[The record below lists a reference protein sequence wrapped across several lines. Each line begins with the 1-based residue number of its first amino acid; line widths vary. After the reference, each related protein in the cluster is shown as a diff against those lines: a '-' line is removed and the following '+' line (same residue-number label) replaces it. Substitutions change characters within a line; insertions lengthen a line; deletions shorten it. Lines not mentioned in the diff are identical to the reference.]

1 MAGHSKF
8 KNIQHRKAAQD
19 KKKAKVYTK
28 YIRDIM
34 TAARQGGGD
43 LASNPTLRSL
53 TDKARKEN
61 MTNEVITRAI
71 KRGTGE
77 IAGADYIE
85 RTYEG
90 YGPGGVAV
98 FITTLTDNPTRT
110 ITNVRTAFTKNG
122 GNVGQDGSVGWM
134 FKQVGQITY
143 PLNTSSIDKMLEAAI
158 MAGAED
164 ADSDDESHLITTS
177 VAGFGLVRDELAGEF
192 GEATSAELAYIPV
205 QMQAVTSL
213 EIAQSLMKM
222 IDTLENDDDVQAV
235 VANMEIADDIAE
247 QLA

>member
-134 FKQVGQITY
+134 FKQVGQLTY
-143 PLNTSSIDKMLEAAI
+143 PLSVGSIDKVLEAAI

-164 ADSDDESHLITTS
+164 ADSDDIEHLITTS
-177 VAGFGLVRDELAGEF
+177 VAGFGLVRDDLASEF
-192 GEATSAELAYIPV
+192 GEATNAELAYIAL
-205 QMQAVTSL
+205 QMQAVTNL
-213 EIAQSLMKM
+213 EIAQSIIKM
-222 IDTLENDDDVQAV
+222 VDVLEADDDVQTV
-235 VANMEIADDIAE
+235 VTNMDLSDDIAE
-247 QLA
+247 QLS

>member
-1 MAGHSKF
+1 
-8 KNIQHRKAAQD
+8 KAAQD

-43 LASNPTLRSL
+43 IASNPNLRTLV
-53 TDKARKEN
+53 DKARREN
-61 MTNEVITRAI
+61 MTNEVVTRAI

-110 ITNVRTAFTKNG
+110 ITNVRTAFTKNS
-122 GNVGQDGSVGWM
+122 GNVGQDGTVAWM

-143 PLNTSSIDKMLEAAI
+143 PLSVGSIDKVLEAAI

-164 ADSDDESHLITTS
+164 ADSDEAEHLITTS
-177 VAGFGLVRDELAGEF
+177 VAGFGLVRDELIGEF
-192 GEATSAELAYIPV
+192 GEPTNAELAYIPT
-205 QMQAVTSL
+205 QMQAVTDL
-213 EIAQSLMKM
+213 ETAQIIFKM
-222 IDTLENDDDVQAV
+222 VDILENDDDVQAV
-235 VANMEIADDIAE
+235 VTNMELPDDIAE
-247 QLA
+247 KLA